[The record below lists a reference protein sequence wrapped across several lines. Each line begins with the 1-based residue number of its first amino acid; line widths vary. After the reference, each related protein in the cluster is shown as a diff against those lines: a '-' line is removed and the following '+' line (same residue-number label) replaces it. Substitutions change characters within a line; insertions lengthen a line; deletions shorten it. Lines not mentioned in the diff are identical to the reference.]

1 VPIHDSSIQK
11 ARHRNGERVSVRLP
25 EALKRR
31 VRTLPQWAP
40 IAMPEPQE
48 VVEISMVTAG
58 CEAIV
63 TRTSVVASLRP
74 FTLAIGLDEQMSATI
89 DGRREPELRFT
100 DSASRRTVAELK
112 LRHVRTGV
120 AAGATIGFF
129 EVRHGTHYCLR
140 RPYAYWNRWRQN
152 RAMRKNRDPGNFS
165 MPPES
170 VQNMMIFYICPR
182 PVVLV
187 SVEDDNHSN
196 VFPMDLIGSISPDH
210 FTLALRSTSQ
220 SVATMTSARRV
231 ALSDIAATDRAI
243 AYRLGAHHKNVKVD
257 WSSLPFGI
265 KRSDNYSLPYPDSA
279 LRVRE
284 IDILNVETIGS
295 HTFFVTRIASERKF
309 EDSARLFH
317 TSGIYQHYRSVIGR
331 PLQPAV

>member
-1 VPIHDSSIQK
+1 M
-11 ARHRNGERVSVRLP
+11 NVRLP

-31 VRTLPQWAP
+31 VRALPQWAA
-40 IAMPEPQE
+40 IAMREPQE
-48 VVEISMVTAG
+48 AVEIAMLAAG
-58 CEAIV
+58 CEVNV
-63 TRTSVVASLRP
+63 TRASVVASLRP
-74 FTLAIGLDEQMSATI
+74 FTLAIGLDERMSATI
-89 DGRREPELRFT
+89 DGGHEPELRFT
-100 DSASRRTVAELK
+100 DSVSRRMVGVLK
-112 LRHVRTGV
+112 LRHARTEI

-129 EVRHGTHYCLR
+129 EVRHGAHSCLR
-140 RPYAYWNRWRQN
+140 EPYAQWNRWRQN

-187 SVEDDNHSN
+187 SVEDANHSN

-220 SVATMTSARRV
+220 SVATMQSARRV
-231 ALSDIAATDRAI
+231 ALSDIAGTDRAI

-265 KRSDNYSLPYPDSA
+265 KRTDNYSLPYPDSA

-284 IDILNVETIGS
+284 VDILNVETIGS
-295 HTFFVTRIASERKF
+295 HTFFTTRIVSERSF
-309 EDSARLFH
+309 GDSARLFH
-317 TSGIYQHYRSVIGR
+317 TSGIYQHYRSVTGR
-331 PLQPAV
+331 PLQPAA

>member
-1 VPIHDSSIQK
+1 MSVP
-11 ARHRNGERVSVRLP
+11 LP

-31 VRTLPQWAP
+31 VRTLPQWVA
-40 IAMPEPQE
+40 IATREPQE
-48 VVEISMVTAG
+48 AVEIAMVTAG
-58 CEAIV
+58 RQVNV

-74 FTLAIGLDEQMSATI
+74 FTLAIGLDERVSATI
-89 DGRREPELRFT
+89 DGGHEPELRFT
-100 DSASRRTVAELK
+100 DSASRRTVAVLK
-112 LRHVRTGV
+112 LRHVRTEI

-140 RPYAYWNRWRQN
+140 RPHAYWNRWRQN
-152 RAMRKNRDPGNFS
+152 HAMRKNRDPGNFS

-170 VQNMMIFYICPR
+170 VQNMMMFYICPR

-187 SVEDDNHSN
+187 SVEDSNHSN
-196 VFPMDLIGSISPDH
+196 VFPMDLIGPISSDH

-220 SVATMTSARRV
+220 SVATMQSVRRV

-257 WSSLPFGI
+257 WSALPFGI

-284 IDILNVETIGS
+284 IDILNAETIGS
-295 HTFFVTRIASERKF
+295 HTFFVTKIVSDRKIAE
-309 EDSARLFH
+309 SAGLFH

-331 PLQPAV
+331 PFQAAG

>member
-1 VPIHDSSIQK
+1 M
-11 ARHRNGERVSVRLP
+11 SVRLP

-31 VRTLPQWAP
+31 VRALPQWAA
-40 IAMPEPQE
+40 IAMREPQE
-48 VVEISMVTAG
+48 AVEIAMVTARW
-58 CEAIV
+58 EVNV

-74 FTLAIGLDEQMSATI
+74 FTLAIGLDEHTSATI
-89 DGRREPELRFT
+89 EGGHEPELRFT
-100 DSASRRTVAELK
+100 DGASRRTVAVLK
-112 LRHVRTGV
+112 LRHVRTET

-129 EVRHGTHYCLR
+129 EVRHGTHYCVR

-152 RAMRKNRDPGNFS
+152 RAIRRNRDPGNFS

-170 VQNMMIFYICPR
+170 VQDMMIFYICPR

-187 SVEDDNHSN
+187 SVEDSNHSN

-220 SVATMTSARRV
+220 SVATMQSARRV

-257 WSSLPFGI
+257 WPSLPFGI

-295 HTFFVTRIASERKF
+295 HTFFITRIASDRKIA
-309 EDSARLFH
+309 ESAGLFH
-317 TSGIYQHYRSVIGR
+317 TSGIYQHYRSMIGR
-331 PLQPAV
+331 PLQPAG

>member
-1 VPIHDSSIQK
+1 MPIHDSSIQK
-11 ARHRNGERVSVRLP
+11 VRRGNGERVSVWLP

-31 VRTLPQWAP
+31 VRALPQWAA
-40 IAMPEPQE
+40 IAMREPQE
-48 VVEISMVTAG
+48 VAEIAMVSAG
-58 CEAIV
+58 CEVNV

-74 FTLAIGLDEQMSATI
+74 FTLAIGLDERMSATI
-89 DGRREPELRFT
+89 DGGHEPELRFT
-100 DSASRRTVAELK
+100 DSASRRTVAVLK
-112 LRHVRTGV
+112 LHQVRTEIV
-120 AAGATIGFF
+120 AGTTIGFF

-140 RPYAYWNRWRQN
+140 GPYAYWNRWRQN
-152 RAMRKNRDPGNFS
+152 RAMRKNRDPGNFY

-170 VQNMMIFYICPR
+170 VQNMMMFYMCPR

-187 SVEDDNHSN
+187 SVEDSNHSN

-220 SVATMTSARRV
+220 SVATMQSARRV
-231 ALSDIAATDRAI
+231 ALSSIAATDRAI

-265 KRSDNYSLPYPDSA
+265 KRSENYSLPYPDSA

-295 HTFFVTRIASERKF
+295 HTFFVTRIVSDRKI
-309 EDSARLFH
+309 EESAGLFH
-317 TSGIYQHYRSVIGR
+317 TSGIYQHYRSAIGR
-331 PLQPAV
+331 PLQPAG